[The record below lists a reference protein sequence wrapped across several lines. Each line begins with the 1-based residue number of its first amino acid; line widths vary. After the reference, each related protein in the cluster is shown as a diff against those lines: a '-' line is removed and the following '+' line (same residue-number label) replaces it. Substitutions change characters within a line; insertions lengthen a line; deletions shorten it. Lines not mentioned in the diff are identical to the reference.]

1 MGGCMSCRG
10 ARTFSCVRV
19 IHMNGYVEDFEAPV
33 TVGEV
38 TGKPP
43 THVLLSSAHL
53 IAFGSN
59 LLRPDDCLEPG
70 RLYFLL
76 PHAVFQSESSPVDLA
91 TLMTRLTTAA
101 KRGGVAAPPA
111 APLPPPSGPVW
122 LGLGRGNPMAS
133 RARTWRP
140 ELDAIEERSFGRS
153 MGRDSMNS
161 SMRSFIAPET

>member
-1 MGGCMSCRG
+1 
-10 ARTFSCVRV
+10 
-19 IHMNGYVEDFEAPV
+19 MNGYVEDFEAPV
-33 TVGEV
+33 TVEEV

-53 IAFGSN
+53 LAFGSN
-59 LLRPDDCLEPG
+59 PLRPDDCLEPG

-101 KRGGVAAPPA
+101 KRGGVAAPPQ
-111 APLPPPSGPVW
+111 PPSGPVW
-122 LGLGRGNPMAS
+122 LGLGRSNPMAS

-140 ELDAIEERSFGRS
+140 ELDPIEERSFGRS